1 MSKIKKLPEN
11 QRKFIEKLLRD
22 DRFTLDEMLNAIH
35 EKFPSVSHE
44 SLPSRSG
51 LGRAKQSFEA
61 EAKRMREIQAA
72 AEVLVAEFGE
82 DVDDKAGALLTQ
94 AITTLTTDIVL
105 TELKNDGLDPLKP
118 KIGIDDVGS
127 LARASRAVIAT
138 RGMTLKQRQEIE
150 RLAREKLIAEQKEK
164 LEELGKSGE
173 VDRTVLN
180 KVIRAA
186 YGLEV

>member
-1 MSKIKKLPEN
+1 MSNTIKKLPDE
-11 QRKFIEKLLRD
+11 QRQFVEKLLRE
-22 DRFTLDEMLNAIH
+22 DRLTLNEMLDEIRA
-35 EKFPSVSHE
+35 EFPSATI
-44 SLPSRSG
+44 PSRST
-51 LGRAKQSFEA
+51 LGRAKKNFAE

-150 RLAREKLIAEQKEK
+150 RIAREKLIAEQKEK
-164 LEELGKSGE
+164 LEALGKSGE
-173 VDRTVLN
+173 VDRAVLN
-180 KVIRAA
+180 KVIKAA

>member
-1 MSKIKKLPEN
+1 MSKMKKLPED
-11 QRKFIEKLLRD
+11 QRKFIEKLLRE
-22 DRFTLDEMLNAIH
+22 DRLTLNEMLDEIRA
-35 EKFPSVSHE
+35 EFPAATI
-44 SLPSRSG
+44 PSRSA
-51 LGRAKQSFEA
+51 LGRAKQNFA
-61 EAKRMREIQAA
+61 TEAKRMREIQAA

-105 TELKNDGLDPLKP
+105 TELKNDGQDPAKP
-118 KIGIDDVGS
+118 KIGIDDVGA

-164 LEELGKSGE
+164 LEELGESGE
-173 VDRTVLN
+173 VDQDTMK
-180 KVIRAA
+180 KVVRGL

>member
-1 MSKIKKLPEN
+1 MSKMKKLPED
-11 QRKFIEKLLRD
+11 QRKFIEKLLRE
-22 DRFTLDEMLNAIH
+22 DRLTLNEMLDEIRA
-35 EKFPSVSHE
+35 EFPAATI
-44 SLPSRSG
+44 PSRSA
-51 LGRAKQSFEA
+51 LGRAKQNFAA

-94 AITTLTTDIVL
+94 AITTLTTDVVL
-105 TELKNDGLDPLKP
+105 TQLKNDGSDPEKP

-150 RLAREKLIAEQKEK
+150 RMAREKLLKEQAERLEQISTEKGLDAEQ
-164 LEELGKSGE
+164 LRFWREEFLG
-173 VDRTVLN
+173 VR
-180 KVIRAA
+180 
-186 YGLEV
+186 

>member
-1 MSKIKKLPEN
+1 MSTIKKLPDD
-11 QRKFIEKLLRD
+11 QRKFIEKLLRE
-22 DRFTLDEMLNAIH
+22 DRLTLNEMLDEIRA
-35 EKFPSVSHE
+35 EFPFATI
-44 SLPSRSG
+44 PSRST
-51 LGRAKQSFEA
+51 LGRAKQNFAA

-105 TELKNDGLDPLKP
+105 TELKNDGSDPEKP
-118 KIGIDDVGS
+118 KIGIDDVGA

-164 LEELGKSGE
+164 LEELGESGE
-173 VDRTVLN
+173 VDQDTMK
-180 KVIRAA
+180 KVVRGL

>member
-1 MSKIKKLPEN
+1 MSKMKKLPED
-11 QRKFIEKLLRD
+11 QRKFIEKLLRE
-22 DRFTLDEMLNAIH
+22 DRLTLNEMLDEIRA
-35 EKFPSVSHE
+35 EFPAATI
-44 SLPSRSG
+44 PSRSA
-51 LGRAKQSFEA
+51 LGRAKQNFAA

-94 AITTLTTDIVL
+94 AITTLTTDVVL
-105 TELKNDGLDPLKP
+105 TQLKNDGSDPEKP

-150 RLAREKLIAEQKEK
+150 RIAREKL
-164 LEELGKSGE
+164 LEEQAQNLDEAVSAKGMTEEQAMFWREKILGIKQ
-173 VDRTVLN
+173 
-180 KVIRAA
+180 
-186 YGLEV
+186 

>member
-1 MSKIKKLPEN
+1 MSSIKKLPDD
-11 QRKFIEKLLRD
+11 QRKFVEKLLRE
-22 DRFTLDEMLNAIH
+22 DRLTLNEMLDEIRA
-35 EKFPSVSHE
+35 EFPAATI
-44 SLPSRSG
+44 PSRSA
-51 LGRAKQSFEA
+51 LGRAKQNFSA
-61 EAKRMREIQAA
+61 EAKRMRDIQAA
-72 AEVLVAEFGE
+72 AEVLGGEFGE

-105 TELKNDGLDPLKP
+105 NELKNDGLDPLKP
-118 KIGIDDVGS
+118 KIGIDDVGA

-150 RLAREKLIAEQKEK
+150 RIAREKLIAEQREK

-180 KVIRAA
+180 KVIKAA